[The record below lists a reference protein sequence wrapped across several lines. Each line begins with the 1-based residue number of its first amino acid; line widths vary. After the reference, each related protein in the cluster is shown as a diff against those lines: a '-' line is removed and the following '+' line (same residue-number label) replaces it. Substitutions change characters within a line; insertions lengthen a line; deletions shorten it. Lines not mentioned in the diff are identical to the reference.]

1 MESILTSIKKMVGIE
16 DECVD
21 FDTDI
26 IIHINSV
33 ISNLTL
39 LGVGPSSGFRI
50 TDKHSKWSDFL
61 GNDHRLENVK
71 TYTYLR
77 VRLVF
82 DPPSSSAVIEAM
94 KKEIDKLEWLINV
107 TAETKQS

>member
-1 MESILTSIKKMVGIE
+1 MESILTSIKKLIGIE

-33 ISNLTL
+33 FSNLTL
-39 LGVGPSSGFRI
+39 LSVGPPSGFRI

-61 GNDHRLENVK
+61 GDDPRLEDVK

-82 DPPSSSAVIEAM
+82 DPPSSSAVIEAF

-107 TAETKQS
+107 TAESKQS